1 MKTFEEQFTAWVDG
15 KLAGAELAEFEKTL
29 RPEHLTERESA
40 RRLRSF
46 LREHA
51 AAAPAIPNAEFLNH
65 QLAQRIAAEEKPKPD
80 APARRTWHWTL
91 PRMAWAGAACGA
103 VVLALYLTTIRH
115 SLQPPLTESEYLA
128 QVLDTRTGDPAI
140 SATAFHSQEN
150 DLTVIWLDGLTY
162 LPGEYG
168 L

>member
-1 MKTFEEQFTAWVDG
+1 MKTFEERFTAWVDG

-29 RPEHLTERESA
+29 RPEHFSEREGA
-40 RRLRSF
+40 RRLGSF

-51 AAAPAIPNAEFLNH
+51 AAAPPMPNPEFLNH
-65 QLAQRIAAEEKPKPD
+65 QLAQRIGADEKPA
-80 APARRTWHWTL
+80 APASRVWHWTL
-91 PRMAWAGAACGA
+91 PRMAWSGAACAA
-103 VVLALYLTTIRH
+103 VVVAFYLTFVRH
-115 SLQPPLTESEYLA
+115 SLQPPPTESEYLA

-150 DLTVIWLDGLTY
+150 DVTVIWLDGLSY